1 MWSPEHG
8 FEDSKLVNPQH
19 RPIVELSADGRTL
32 EIDWENLFTTVK
44 TKCEEGKIY
53 FPTSLERDKWMFPID
68 GKNEKVVRLFADVEQ
83 AKWSNLMFLMQ
94 DCAVFMVHTPTLWC
108 LMNPIKK
115 APLTVPSSDVICF
128 YYIVVKVFSAMT
140 IEKSLAD
147 AARIQRI
154 ADEEMKPLQY
164 TFFENLL
171 GCGAFQHYFT
181 DKRDPRASELLCRE
195 FVQYTIR
202 VIQVLERQILRL
214 SVLGFREETTGL
226 LGVCTAIPPK
236 PLNDETE
243 IPQVKEEIASETI
256 VKIEKTEIVETE
268 ETEIEEKTASEIIV
282 KTEENEIPQMKD
294 EIKDEVA
301 SETVVKTDEARDL
314 AALFWQGRLQ
324 LHDMNFSSEFHPDK
338 APVPT
343 ADGIK
348 ESTTSFH
355 GVNLAS
361 CEALLW
367 YVQSRYIFPEA
378 YAVKEEEV

>member
-8 FEDSKLVNPQH
+8 FEDSKLANPQH
-19 RPIVELSADGRTL
+19 RPLVEISADGQNL

-53 FPTSLERDKWMFPID
+53 FPNSLERDKWMFPID
-68 GKNEKVVRLFADVEQ
+68 GKNEKIVRLFADVEQ

-154 ADEEMKPLQY
+154 ADEEMKPIQY

-195 FVQYTIR
+195 FIQYTFR

-214 SVLGFREETTGL
+214 SVVGFREETSGL
-226 LGVCTAIPPK
+226 LGICTAVPSTGAK
-236 PLNDETE
+236 
-243 IPQVKEEIASETI
+243 K
-256 VKIEKTEIVETE
+256 
-268 ETEIEEKTASEIIV
+268 
-282 KTEENEIPQMKD
+282 
-294 EIKDEVA
+294 EIKKADVSNLITKE
-301 SETVVKTDEARDL
+301 DEARDL

-324 LHDMNFSSEFHPDK
+324 LHDMKFSSEFHPDK

-343 ADGIK
+343 AADIK
-348 ESTTSFH
+348 ESTTSFY
-355 GVNLAS
+355 GVNLVS

-367 YVQSRYIFPEA
+367 YVQSRYHFPEA
-378 YAVKEEEV
+378 FAVKEEEV

>member
-8 FEDSKLVNPQH
+8 FEDSKLANPQH
-19 RPIVELSADGRTL
+19 RPLVEVSADGQNL

-68 GKNEKVVRLFADVEQ
+68 GKNEKIVRLFADVEQ

-154 ADEEMKPLQY
+154 ADEEMKPIQY

-195 FVQYTIR
+195 FIQYTFR

-214 SVLGFREETTGL
+214 SVLGFREETSGL
-226 LGVCTAIPPK
+226 LGICTAIPS
-236 PLNDETE
+236 NE
-243 IPQVKEEIASETI
+243 IPQVKKEIKQEDELVIKKEAGNLKVIIFGSSTNVPSIEVKEEIKQEDVSKTI
-256 VKIEKTEIVETE
+256 TKE
-268 ETEIEEKTASEIIV
+268 
-282 KTEENEIPQMKD
+282 
-294 EIKDEVA
+294 
-301 SETVVKTDEARDL
+301 DEARDL

-324 LHDMNFSSEFHPDK
+324 LHDMTFSSEFHPDK

-343 ADGIK
+343 ATGIK
-348 ESTTSFH
+348 ESTLSFH

-367 YVQSRYIFPEA
+367 YVQSRYHFPEA